1 MSTPSQESH
10 HQSSH
15 AAPALDASSLYINRE
30 ISLLQFNWRVLE
42 EALDDSQPLLERVKF
57 LSIFASN
64 LDEFFMIRVSGLIRQ
79 VKEGVLSAPP
89 DGLSPLEQLAHIR
102 QTLTAHLTRQEACWH
117 EDLLPK
123 LRDHGIHICTYDALS
138 HTEHEAL
145 RSKFEGEIFP
155 TLTPWA
161 VDAAHPFPH
170 ISNLSLNL
178 AVVVKNAE
186 HGERFAR
193 LKIPDM
199 FPRLI
204 LIPDDQVPHV
214 DAHLTPASPPIARF
228 VWIEDLVAANLDM
241 LFPGLDVVA
250 SYPFR
255 LTRDAD
261 LEIKDDEASDL
272 LTTLEKQT
280 HQHHAG
286 DRASD
291 LLTTIE
297 AQVRIGGSR
306 YFGSAVR
313 LETTQKTPT
322 HIRDI
327 LSRNLELDSDL
338 TSYQVYTGHGPLGL
352 ADLMELT
359 RLDRPAL
366 KYPPFLPTLPAQLN
380 NQESMFDLIR
390 RHDLLLYHPYDSF
403 NPVVEF
409 VREAAHDPDVLAI
422 KMTLY
427 RVGSNSPIVQALK
440 EAQENGKQVAVLL
453 ELKAR
458 FDEENNIVWARALED
473 VGVHVRYA
481 VIGLKTHAKMCLIIR
496 KEADGIQRYM
506 HMGTGNY
513 NPLTGRLYTDLSFFT
528 YDPAIGADG
537 SDLFNALTGYSLKTT
552 YRKLLV
558 APWMRSALVERID
571 REIARHNEHGDGY
584 IAFKM
589 NSLVDPQCIQALYRA
604 SQVGVKIDLQVR
616 GICCLRPGLPGVSD
630 TISVTSIVGRF
641 LEHARIYYFR
651 NGNQHEVLVG
661 SADLMQRNL
670 DRRVEILFPI
680 DSPNLRDAIIQDIL
694 ALQLQD
700 NVQARRL
707 LPDGRY
713 ERLSP
718 AADAPPLSSQSWQL
732 THWRGQVASTT

>member
-1 MSTPSQESH
+1 MPTPAKASRKQPSR
-10 HQSSH
+10 
-15 AAPALDASSLYINRE
+15 AVPTLDDPSLYINRE

-42 EALDDSQPLLERVKF
+42 EALDASQPLLERVKF

-79 VKEGVLSAPP
+79 VKEGVLAAPP
-89 DGLSPLEQLAHIR
+89 DGMSPLEQLANIR
-102 QTLTAHLTRQEACWH
+102 QTLTAYLTSQEACWH

-123 LRDHGIHICTYDALS
+123 LRDLGIYICNYDALS
-138 HTEHEAL
+138 CPEHKAL
-145 RSKFEGEIFP
+145 RSTFEREIFP
-155 TLTPWA
+155 ALTPWA
-161 VDAAHPFPH
+161 VDAVHPFPH

-178 AVVVKNAE
+178 AVIVKNAE

-193 LKIPDM
+193 LKIPHM

-204 LIPDDQVPHV
+204 PIPGDQMPDTEPHL
-214 DAHLTPASPPIARF
+214 HLSSLPLVRF
-228 VWIEDLVAANLDM
+228 IWIEDLVAANLDM
-241 LFPGLDVVA
+241 LFPGLDIVA

-272 LTTLEKQT
+272 LTTIEKQI
-280 HQHHAG
+280 HRHHMG
-286 DRASD
+286 DRVSD

-297 AQVRIGGSR
+297 EQVRIGGRR

-313 LETTQKTPT
+313 LETTHKTPDY
-322 HIRDI
+322 IRDI
-327 LSRNLELDSDL
+327 LSRNLALDSDL
-338 TSYQVYTGHGPLGL
+338 TAYQVYTGDGPLGL

-359 RLDRPAL
+359 QLDRPAL

-380 NQESMFDLIR
+380 QKDSLFDLIR

-403 NPVVEF
+403 TPVVDF
-409 VREAAHDPDVLAI
+409 VREAANDPDVLAI

-427 RVGSNSPIVQALK
+427 RVGSNSPIVQALQ

-458 FDEENNIVWARALED
+458 FDEENNIVWARTLEN

-481 VIGLKTHAKMCLIIR
+481 VIGLKTHAKMCLVIR
-496 KEADGIQRYM
+496 KEADGIQRYV

-513 NPLTGRLYTDLSFFT
+513 NPLTSRLYTDLSFFT
-528 YDPAIGADG
+528 YDPAIGADC

-558 APWMRSALVERID
+558 APWMRPALLQRIE
-571 REIARHNEHGDGY
+571 REIKRHHEHGDGY

-589 NSLVDPQCIQALYRA
+589 NALVDPQCIQALYRA
-604 SQVGVKIDLQVR
+604 SQAGVKIDLQVR
-616 GICCLRPGLPGVSD
+616 GICCLRPGIAGVSE

-641 LEHARIYYFR
+641 LEHTRIYYFR
-651 NGNQHEVLVG
+651 NGGQHDVLIG

-680 DSPNLRDAIIQDIL
+680 ENVYLRDRIINDVLAIH
-694 ALQLQD
+694 LQD
-700 NVQARRL
+700 NVQTRRL
-707 LPDGRY
+707 LPDGHY
-713 ERLSP
+713 ERMHPTAEANAL
-718 AADAPPLSSQSWQL
+718 ASQSWLL
-732 THWRGQVASTT
+732 THWRGQVSSTT

>member
-1 MSTPSQESH
+1 MSMPMKESLK
-10 HQSSH
+10 QLSP
-15 AAPALDASSLYINRE
+15 AVPALDAPSLYINRE
-30 ISLLQFNWRVLE
+30 ISLLQFNYRVLE
-42 EALDDSQPLLERVKF
+42 EALDASQPLLERVKF

-89 DGLSPLEQLAHIR
+89 DGMSPLEQLATIR
-102 QTLTAHLTRQEACWH
+102 QTLTAHLAGQESCWH

-138 HTEHEAL
+138 SAEHDAL
-145 RSKFEGEIFP
+145 RSKFEREIFP
-155 TLTPWA
+155 ALTPWA
-161 VDAAHPFPH
+161 VDAVHPFPH

-178 AVVVKNAE
+178 AVIVKNDT

-193 LKIPDM
+193 LKIPAM

-204 LIPDDQVPHV
+204 PIPDEQRPDA
-214 DAHLTPASPPIARF
+214 DAHLSPSAPSVARF

-241 LFPGLDVVA
+241 LFPGLDIVA

-255 LTRDAD
+255 LARDAD

-272 LTTLEKQT
+272 LTTLEKQI
-280 HQHHAG
+280 HQHHTG
-286 DRASD
+286 DRTSD
-291 LLTTIE
+291 LLTTME
-297 AQVRIGGSR
+297 KQVRIGGSR

-313 LETTQKTPT
+313 LETTDKTPA
-322 HIRDI
+322 HIREL
-327 LSRNLELDSDL
+327 LSRNLELDHDL
-338 TSYQVYTGHGPLGL
+338 TPYQVYTGYGPLGL

-359 RLDRPAL
+359 QLDKPAL
-366 KYPPFLPTLPAQLN
+366 KYPPFLPTLPAQFN
-380 NQESMFDLIR
+380 SQESMFDIIR
-390 RHDLLLYHPYDSF
+390 WNDILLYHPYDSF
-403 NPVVEF
+403 NPVVDF
-409 VREAAHDPDVLAI
+409 VQEAAHDPQVLAI

-481 VIGLKTHAKMCLIIR
+481 VIGLKTHAKMCLVIR
-496 KEADGIQRYM
+496 KEADGMQRYM

-528 YDPAIGADG
+528 YDPALGADC

-552 YRKLLV
+552 YRKLVV
-558 APWMRSALVERID
+558 APWMRQALIQRID
-571 REIARHNEHGDGY
+571 REIRRHNEHGDGY

-604 SQVGVKIDLQVR
+604 SQAGVNIDLQVR
-616 GICCLRPGLPGVSD
+616 GICCLRPGLPGVSE

-651 NGNQHEVLVG
+651 NGEQHEVLVG

-680 DSPNLRDAIIQDIL
+680 ENTYLRDRIINDIL
-694 ALQLQD
+694 AVQRQD

-707 LPDGRY
+707 LGDGRY
-713 ERLSP
+713 ERLS
-718 AADAPPLSSQSWQL
+718 ASSDMPPLSSQSWLL
-732 THWRGQVASTT
+732 TNWRGQMSSTT

>member
-1 MSTPSQESH
+1 MSTPSKK
-10 HQSSH
+10 SSKPL
-15 AAPALDASSLYINRE
+15 ARQAPELDDPSLYINRE
-30 ISLLQFNWRVLE
+30 LSLLQFNWRVLE
-42 EALDDSQPLLERVKF
+42 EALDSSQPLLERVKF
-57 LSIFASN
+57 LSIFSSN

-79 VKEGVLSAPP
+79 VQEGVLSAPP
-89 DGLSPLEQLAHIR
+89 DGMSPLEQLANIR
-102 QTLTAHLTRQEACWH
+102 QTLTAHLTCQEACWH

-123 LRDHGIHICTYDALS
+123 LRDQGIHICTYDALS

-145 RSKFEGEIFP
+145 RSKFEREIFP
-155 TLTPWA
+155 ALTPWA
-161 VDAAHPFPH
+161 VDVVHPFPH

-178 AVVVKNAE
+178 AVIVKNDA

-204 LIPDDQVPHV
+204 PIPDDQRS
-214 DAHLTPASPPIARF
+214 DTGSHLSPSSPSIARF
-228 VWIEDLVAANLDM
+228 VWIEDLVAANLDL
-241 LFPGLDVVA
+241 LFPGLDIVA

-255 LTRDAD
+255 LARDAD

-272 LTTLEKQT
+272 LTTLEKQI
-280 HQHHAG
+280 HQHQMG
-286 DRASD
+286 DRTSD
-291 LLTTIE
+291 LLTTME
-297 AQVRIGGSR
+297 KQVGIGGSR

-313 LETTQKTPT
+313 LETTHKTPD
-322 HIRDI
+322 HIREL
-327 LSRNLELDSDL
+327 LSRNLELDTHL
-338 TSYQVYTGHGPLGL
+338 IPYQLYTGHGPLGL

-359 RLDRPAL
+359 RLDKPAL
-366 KYPPFLPTLPAQLN
+366 KYPPFLPTLPAQFN
-380 NQESMFDLIR
+380 SQESMFDLIR
-390 RHDLLLYHPYDSF
+390 WHDLLLHHPYDSF
-403 NPVVEF
+403 NPVVDF
-409 VREAAHDPDVLAI
+409 VREAADDPDVLAI
-422 KMTLY
+422 KITLY

-481 VIGLKTHAKMCLIIR
+481 VIGLKTHAKMCLVIR

-528 YDPAIGADG
+528 HDPAIGADC

-558 APWMRSALVERID
+558 APWMRQALIQRIE
-571 REIARHNEHGDGY
+571 REIKRHHEHGDGY

-604 SQVGVKIDLQVR
+604 SQAGVKIDLQVR
-616 GICCLRPGLPGVSD
+616 GICCLRPGLPGVSE

-651 NGNQHEVLVG
+651 NGCQHEVLVG

-680 DSPNLRDAIIQDIL
+680 ESPHLRDRIINDIL
-694 ALQLQD
+694 AVQMQD

-713 ERLSP
+713 ERLRP
-718 AADAPPLSSQSWQL
+718 ADDAVPLSSQSWQL
-732 THWRGQVASTT
+732 TNWRGQVSSTT

>member
-1 MSTPSQESH
+1 MSTPSQQSLK
-10 HQSSH
+10 QSSH
-15 AAPALDASSLYINRE
+15 AVPSLDDPSLYINRE
-30 ISLLQFNWRVLE
+30 ISLLQFHWRVLE
-42 EALDDSQPLLERVKF
+42 EALDASQPLLERIKF
-57 LSIFASN
+57 LAIFASN

-79 VKEGVLSAPP
+79 VKEGVLSAPA
-89 DGLSPLEQLAHIR
+89 DGMSPLEQLANIR
-102 QTLTAHLTRQEACWH
+102 QTLTAHLARQEACWH

-123 LRDHGIHICTYDALS
+123 LRDLGIHICTYDALS
-138 HTEHEAL
+138 ATEHEAL
-145 RSKFEGEIFP
+145 RGKFEREIFP
-155 TLTPWA
+155 ALTPWA
-161 VDAAHPFPH
+161 VDAVHPFPH

-178 AVVVKNAE
+178 AVIVKNAE

-204 LIPDDQVPHV
+204 PIPDDKIPDA
-214 DAHLTPASPPIARF
+214 DAHLSPSSPALARF

-241 LFPGLDVVA
+241 LFPGLDIVA

-272 LTTLEKQT
+272 LTTLEKQI
-280 HQHHAG
+280 HQHHMG

-291 LLTTIE
+291 LLTTIQ

-313 LETTQKTPT
+313 LETTHKTPDY
-322 HIRDI
+322 IREI

-338 TSYQVYTGHGPLGL
+338 TPYQVYTGHGPLGL

-366 KYPPFLPTLPAQLN
+366 KYPPFLPTLPPQFN
-380 NQESMFDLIR
+380 NQESIFDLLR
-390 RHDLLLYHPYDSF
+390 WNDLLLYHPYDSF
-403 NPVVEF
+403 TPVVDF

-481 VIGLKTHAKMCLIIR
+481 VIGLKTHAKMCLVIR
-496 KEADGIQRYM
+496 READGIQRYM

-528 YDPAIGADG
+528 YDPAIGADC

-558 APWMRSALVERID
+558 APWMRQALIKRIE
-571 REIARHNEHGDGY
+571 REIKRHNEHGDGY

-604 SQVGVKIDLQVR
+604 SQAGVKIDLQVR
-616 GICCLRPGLPGVSD
+616 GICCLRPGVPGVSD

-651 NGNQHEVLVG
+651 NGDQHEVLVG

-680 DSPNLRDAIIQDIL
+680 ENTHLRDRIISDIL
-694 ALQLQD
+694 AIQLQD
-700 NVQARRL
+700 NVQARHL

-718 AADAPPLSSQSWQL
+718 VDGAAALSSQSWQL
-732 THWRGQVASTT
+732 TNWRGQISSTA